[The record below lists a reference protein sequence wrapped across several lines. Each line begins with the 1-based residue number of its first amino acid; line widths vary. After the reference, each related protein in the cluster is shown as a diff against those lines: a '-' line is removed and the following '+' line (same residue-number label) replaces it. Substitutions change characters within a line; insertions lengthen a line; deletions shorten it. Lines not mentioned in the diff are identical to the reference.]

1 MNQLFGKF
9 IKTSLL
15 KMNHKLS
22 STQTWKQMHM
32 QEAINERY

>member
-15 KMNHKLS
+15 MNHKLS
-22 STQTWKQMHM
+22 SNQTWKQVHM